1 MKKMGKDT
9 GISWTGSTLNLGW
22 GCNKLGPECDNC
34 YMYRLSWRF
43 GRQPDSPTIFKWAHD
58 VEQIEKRINGL
69 NNLIFVN
76 SMSDTFHHK
85 YPFEVLDVWF
95 EAMRRHPEKQFQILT
110 KRPQRAEKYFMTQ
123 KVPEN
128 CWIGTSV
135 GVKAA
140 LSRIKFIQ
148 GIDAKIR
155 FVSFEP
161 LLEDLGE
168 VDFKGINWGI
178 IGGES
183 DLSMPR
189 PMKPEWAYSLIK
201 QMRSLGIP
209 VWFKQMGG
217 RGGGGAGGELLYGK
231 KIQELPMQ
239 TIPAMTSTF
248 K

>member
-1 MKKMGKDT
+1 
-9 GISWTGSTLNLGW
+9 
-22 GCNKLGPECDNC
+22 
-34 YMYRLSWRF
+34 
-43 GRQPDSPTIFKWAHD
+43 
-58 VEQIEKRINGL
+58 
-69 NNLIFVN
+69 
-76 SMSDTFHHK
+76 
-85 YPFEVLDVWF
+85 
-95 EAMRRHPEKQFQILT
+95 
-110 KRPQRAEKYFMTQ
+110 MTQ